1 MSCARKVIKRGLVN
15 RPRHTHTS
23 SHAQNKLIQT
33 SEFDVLPH
41 MCMSVLCFI
50 CNGNEKEQMKQNVQN
65 ERHIQRIH
73 MESHVP
79 LIIIVRSYP

>member
-1 MSCARKVIKRGLVN
+1 
-15 RPRHTHTS
+15 
-23 SHAQNKLIQT
+23 
-33 SEFDVLPH
+33 